1 MNNNPIGVFDSGLGG
16 LTVVKAIQD
25 LLPNESVIYLG
36 DTARLPYGNKS
47 QQTIKKYSF
56 QIADFLIENGAK
68 IIVIA
73 CNTASALAIVD
84 VKKYVEIPV
93 VGVIEPGVETAIN
106 STRNKQIGVIGTTAT
121 IRSMEYEKKLKT
133 ADPVVNVVSQS
144 CPLFVPLVEEGWLDG
159 TIAEDI
165 AKIYLKPITSANI
178 DTLVLGCTH
187 YPLLKPLLQSQI
199 GNEIK
204 IIDSAYPVANKID
217 KLITST
223 EIQTEKNSK
232 GDLSCFTTDILSQ
245 FESIAERFLDNP
257 VTTVST
263 VTLGIKHI
271 YYFLKTNCLCI
282 MAISAKNTQ

>member
-1 MNNNPIGVFDSGLGG
+1 MIPVAKVKLIVDTYKTLEKELASSDIDKKDFVKKSKEYSSIGEIINAAKGYIGFE
-16 LTVVKAIQD
+16 K
-25 LLPNESVIYLG
+25 E
-36 DTARLPYGNKS
+36 
-47 QQTIKKYSF
+47 KKE
-56 QIADFLIENGAK
+56 LEK
-68 IIVIA
+68 II
-73 CNTASALAIVD
+73 NEKNGDKEMTKLA
-84 VKKYVEIPV
+84 EN
-93 VGVIEPGVETAIN
+93 ELTQML
-106 STRNKQIGVIGTTAT
+106 KQKE
-121 IRSMEYEKKLKT
+121 EYEKKLKT

-245 FESIAERFLDNP
+245 FESIAERFLDSP

-263 VTLGIKHI
+263 ATLE
-271 YYFLKTNCLCI
+271 
-282 MAISAKNTQ
+282 

>member
-1 MNNNPIGVFDSGLGG
+1 
-16 LTVVKAIQD
+16 
-25 LLPNESVIYLG
+25 
-36 DTARLPYGNKS
+36 
-47 QQTIKKYSF
+47 
-56 QIADFLIENGAK
+56 
-68 IIVIA
+68 
-73 CNTASALAIVD
+73 
-84 VKKYVEIPV
+84 
-93 VGVIEPGVETAIN
+93 
-106 STRNKQIGVIGTTAT
+106 
-121 IRSMEYEKKLKT
+121 MEYEKKLKT

-217 KLITST
+217 RLITST

-232 GDLSCFTTDILSQ
+232 GDLSCFITDILSQ
-245 FESIAERFLDNP
+245 FESTAERFLDSP
-257 VTTVST
+257 VTTVSR
-263 VTLGIKHI
+263 VTLE
-271 YYFLKTNCLCI
+271 
-282 MAISAKNTQ
+282 

>member
-36 DTARLPYGNKS
+36 DTARVPYGNKS

-73 CNTASALAIVD
+73 CNTASALAIED

-121 IRSMEYEKKLKT
+121 IRSMEYEKKLKI

-245 FESIAERFLDNP
+245 FESIAERFLDSP
-257 VTTVST
+257 VTTVSR
-263 VTLGIKHI
+263 VTLE
-271 YYFLKTNCLCI
+271 
-282 MAISAKNTQ
+282 

>member
-36 DTARLPYGNKS
+36 DTARVPYGNKS

-73 CNTASALAIVD
+73 CNTASALAIED

-121 IRSMEYEKKLKT
+121 IRSMEYEKKTKDSRSGRECCESILSVICPLGGRRLAGRNNCRRHCKNLSKTNYISKYRYSSSGVYTLSTLKT
-133 ADPVVNVVSQS
+133 T
-144 CPLFVPLVEEGWLDG
+144 F
-159 TIAEDI
+159 TISNWE
-165 AKIYLKPITSANI
+165 
-178 DTLVLGCTH
+178 
-187 YPLLKPLLQSQI
+187 
-199 GNEIK
+199 
-204 IIDSAYPVANKID
+204 
-217 KLITST
+217 
-223 EIQTEKNSK
+223 
-232 GDLSCFTTDILSQ
+232 
-245 FESIAERFLDNP
+245 
-257 VTTVST
+257 
-263 VTLGIKHI
+263 
-271 YYFLKTNCLCI
+271 
-282 MAISAKNTQ
+282 